1 MLRLARAVFPE
12 IRGWTEHIV
21 DHRYDPRTKLLAAIY
36 GEPHCRAE
44 WP

>member
-21 DHRYDPRTKLLAAIY
+21 DHRYDPRAKLLAAIY